1 VNWWLTITHRW
12 FVFAFAVML
21 LGSAIPP
28 PSLATTPKIA
38 APVKP
43 EPVKPEPFKNEPP
56 VAIPAPPPLPAT
68 AESEADPPNWSE
80 LYEVRR
86 VEAEA
91 GPLSSTEELLVSDD
105 PSFGGVRVLISIPQ
119 QKLYAFKDGKLWG
132 TSPVSTGKKG
142 HRTPTGTFPILQKKV
157 RHFSNLYDNAPM
169 PYMQRLTHG
178 GVALHAGSLPGYP
191 ASHGCIRLPRSFAK
205 KLYDLTRHGTPV
217 TVTSQ
222 KPKSAE
228 QALSLT

>member
-1 VNWWLTITHRW
+1 MHWWVTITQRW
-12 FVFAFAVML
+12 FFFAFAVML
-21 LGSAIPP
+21 LGSPIPP
-28 PSLATTPKIA
+28 PSQATAPTVVQAKAVQPTPVATLAVA
-38 APVKP
+38 AP
-43 EPVKPEPFKNEPP
+43 
-56 VAIPAPPPLPAT
+56 IPSPMPA
-68 AESEADPPNWSE
+68 EQEADPPNWGE
-80 LYEVRR
+80 LYEVRP

-91 GPLSSTEELLVSDD
+91 GPLSADEDVLVSDD
-105 PSFGGVRVLISIPQ
+105 PSFAGVRVLISIPQ

-178 GVALHAGSLPGYP
+178 GVALHAGALPGYP
-191 ASHGCIRLPRSFAK
+191 ASHGCIRMPRSFAK
-205 KLYDLTRHGTPV
+205 KLYGLTRHGTPV

-222 KPKSAE
+222 RPKSAVH
-228 QALSLT
+228 ALSLT

>member
-1 VNWWLTITHRW
+1 VHWWVTITQRW
-12 FVFAFAVML
+12 FFFAFAVML
-21 LGSAIPP
+21 LGSPIPP
-28 PSLATTPKIA
+28 PSQATAPNISAAKPTPPPQVEA
-38 APVKP
+38 ATPP
-43 EPVKPEPFKNEPP
+43 APTPPP
-56 VAIPAPPPLPAT
+56 VA
-68 AESEADPPNWSE
+68 AEKEVDPPNWGE

-86 VEAEA
+86 TEGEA
-91 GPLSSTEELLVSDD
+91 GRLSPDEDVLVSDD

-178 GVALHAGSLPGYP
+178 GVALHAGALPGYP
-191 ASHGCIRLPRSFAK
+191 ASHGCIRMPRSFAK
-205 KLYDLTRHGTPV
+205 KLYGLTRHGTPV
-217 TVTSQ
+217 TVTAQ
-222 KPKSAE
+222 RPKSAVH
-228 QALSLT
+228 ALSLT